1 MNRGINDSKDLPE
14 AYLSAIYDQIKGEEI
29 KLKNKSKVH
38 PNLHDGGSVMFTFGF
53 SGASNLCHLQLVIT
67 GKLN

>member
-29 KLKNKSKVH
+29 KLKNKSKVVWKR
-38 PNLHDGGSVMFTFGF
+38 LRDMK
-53 SGASNLCHLQLVIT
+53 SGYDRISDKNIEIVNVLA
-67 GKLN
+67 